1 MPTGYADGAKVYRE
15 AYGRGLKPDPE
26 LWVDEWAD
34 EYMRIPRDTGAAEPG
49 KYRTARTPY
58 AREPMRCLSP
68 AHPCKRVVTKVAS
81 QLMKTQIALN
91 WIGALIHMAPSN
103 ILTLLPSL
111 GLAKRVSSRI
121 GKTIAA
127 TPELQERV
135 ATSRSRDSRNTMDT
149 KEFTGGTLYATTAG
163 SAANLAEL
171 SARYVYGDEID
182 RWDVDVDQEGDP
194 IKLAEARGSTFGRNA
209 KFYFS
214 SSPTIK
220 GASRIS
226 DLFETSDQ
234 RYYYVPCP
242 TCGHMQ
248 TLQWERLLYSAD
260 FATVHYQCAASDC
273 DVLIEER
280 YKAEMLANGEWR
292 AHAKG
297 DGQTVGFHLNAL
309 YAPLGWHS
317 WGMLAREYEEAK
329 RAQDRGD
336 LEPMQVFYNTRLAE
350 VWDSAV
356 EQTKAEVLQA
366 RALHENYVLGTLTV
380 GVLALTAAV
389 DVQANRLEL
398 MIIGW
403 GVGLERWVVDHQVI
417 PGDPADQRTWDLL
430 DERLKVRYRHPCGVA
445 LGILATGI
453 DSGGHHTHEV
463 YQFCRVRR
471 WRNVFALKG
480 ASKPG
485 RPVIAQRPSLVDVT
499 WKGQTERNGAELW
512 MVGTDT
518 AKDWIYNRYSFE
530 SGPGALH
537 FAKDLPDEFFQQC
550 VAERKIA
557 RYVKGYKRIE
567 WVKGKA
573 DRNEALDLMVYNL
586 AMAYYLG
593 LHRYGE
599 HDWDK
604 LRQALAQAGL
614 FDGPELGPVQPVV
627 SEQPDDEDTDDESSA
642 EPERLPIPPARP
654 ASSAP
659 PPPTRPAPQSMQRRS
674 SSSGYLKRR

>member
-1 MPTGYADGAKVYRE
+1 MPTGYADGAKAYRE
-15 AYGRGLKPDPE
+15 AYCRGLMPDPE

-49 KYRTARTPY
+49 KYRTDRTPY

-68 AHPCKRVVTKVAS
+68 AHPCKRVITMVAS

-91 WIGALIHMAPSN
+91 WIGALIHMSPSN

-111 GLAKRVSSRI
+111 ALAKRVSARI
-121 GKTIAA
+121 GKTINV
-127 TPELQERV
+127 TPELKSRV
-135 ATSRSRDSRNTMDT
+135 AAARSRSAQNTIDT
-149 KEFTGGTLYATTAG
+149 KEFEGGTLYATTAG
-163 SAANLAEL
+163 SASNLAEL
-171 SARYVYGDEID
+171 AARFIYGDEVD
-182 RWDVDVDQEGDP
+182 RWDVDVDEEGDP
-194 IKLAEARGSTFGRNA
+194 IDLAETRGSTFGRNA

-220 GASRIS
+220 GASRIA

-234 RYYYVPCP
+234 RHYYVPCP
-242 TCGHMQ
+242 ACGHMQ
-248 TLQWERLLYSAD
+248 VLEWERLLYSED
-260 FATVHYQCAASDC
+260 FQTVHYKCSSPDC
-273 DVLIEER
+273 DVLIEEHN
-280 YKAEMLANGEWR
+280 KGEMLAKGEWR
-292 AHAKG
+292 SHAKG
-297 DGQTVGFHLNAL
+297 DGETVGFHLNAL
-309 YAPLGWHS
+309 YAPLGWTS
-317 WGMLAREYEEAK
+317 WADLAKQFEKAK

-336 LEPMQVFYNTRLAE
+336 LEPMQVFYNTRLAK

-366 RALHENYVLGTLTV
+366 RALQEDYVLGTVPV
-380 GVLALTAAV
+380 GVLVITGAV

-398 MIIGW
+398 MTLGY
-403 GVGLERWVVDHQVI
+403 GAGMERWVIDHQVI

-430 DERLKVRYRHPCGVA
+430 DERLKVRYRHPCGVN
-445 LGILATGI
+445 LGILAVGI

-463 YQFCRVRR
+463 YQFTRVRR
-471 WRNVFALKG
+471 WRNIFALKG

-485 RPVIAQRPSLVDVT
+485 KPVIAQRPSLVDVT

-537 FAKDLPDEFFQQC
+537 FPKDLPDEFFQQC

-586 AMAYYLG
+586 AMANYLG

-599 HDWDK
+599 QDWDK
-604 LRQALAQAGL
+604 LRQALAQASL
-614 FDGPELGPVQPVV
+614 FDQPPPTKPPVI
-627 SEQPDDEDTDDESSA
+627 EHEDDDDDADDEPVSA
-642 EPERLPIPPARP
+642 APPPARP
-654 ASSAP
+654 APPAP
-659 PPPTRPAPQSMQRRS
+659 PSSPRLAPRQTPQPTQRRS

>member
-1 MPTGYADGAKVYRE
+1 MSTGYADGAEAYRE
-15 AYGRGLKPDPE
+15 AYCRGLMPDPE

-49 KYRTARTPY
+49 KYRTDRTPY

-68 AHPCKRVVTKVAS
+68 AHPCKRVITKVAS

-91 WIGALIHMAPSN
+91 WIGALIHMSPSN

-111 GLAKRVSSRI
+111 ALAKRVSSRI
-121 GKTIAA
+121 GKTIAV
-127 TPELQERV
+127 TPELKARV
-135 ATSRSRDSRNTMDT
+135 AANRSRDSRNTMDT
-149 KEFTGGTLYATTAG
+149 KEFEGGTLYATTAG
-163 SAANLAEL
+163 SASNLAEL
-171 SARYVYGDEID
+171 AARFVYGDEVD
-182 RWDVDVDQEGDP
+182 RWDVDVDEEGDP
-194 IKLAEARGSTFGRNA
+194 IELAETRGSTFGRNA

-220 GASRIS
+220 GASRID
-226 DLFETSDQ
+226 DLFQQSDQ
-234 RYYYVPCP
+234 RHYHVPCP

-248 TLQWERLLYSAD
+248 VLQWERLLYSPD
-260 FATVHYQCAASDC
+260 FNTVHYQCAGPEC
-273 DVLIEER
+273 DVLIEEHH
-280 YKAEMLANGEWR
+280 KGDMLAKGEWR
-292 AHAKG
+292 AHSTG
-297 DGQTVGFHLNAL
+297 DGETVGFHLNAL
-309 YAPLGWHS
+309 YSPLGWVS
-317 WGMLAREYEEAK
+317 WSDLAKQYEKAK
-329 RAQDRGD
+329 KAQDRGD

-366 RALHENYVLGTLTV
+366 RALQEDYVLGTLPV
-380 GVLALTAAV
+380 GALALTASV

-398 MIIGW
+398 MVMAW
-403 GVGLERWVVDHQVI
+403 GAGMERWVVDHQVI
-417 PGDPADQRTWDLL
+417 PGDPADERTWAVL
-430 DERLKVRYRHPCGVA
+430 DERIKVRYRHPCGVGM
-445 LGILATGI
+445 GILATGI

-463 YQFCRVRR
+463 YQFTRVRR

-485 RPVIAQRPSLVDVT
+485 RPVIAQRPSQVDVT

-512 MVGTDT
+512 IVGTDT

-530 SGPGALH
+530 TGPGALH
-537 FAKDLPDEFFQQC
+537 YAKDLPDEFFQQC

-586 AMAYYLG
+586 AMANFLG

-599 HDWDK
+599 QDWDK
-604 LRQALAQAGL
+604 LRQALAQANL
-614 FDGPELGPVQPVV
+614 F
-627 SEQPDDEDTDDESSA
+627 EQG
-642 EPERLPIPPARP
+642 EPPPARP
-654 ASSAP
+654 QAPEPDADDQDEKDALPASPPAPIKRNDLPPSP
-659 PPPTRPAPQSMQRRS
+659 PPSPRPAPQPMQRRS

>member
-1 MPTGYADGAKVYRE
+1 MPTEYADGAKVYRE

-68 AHPCKRVVTKVAS
+68 AHPCKRVITMVAS

-91 WIGALIHMAPSN
+91 WIGALIHMSPSN

-121 GKTIAA
+121 GKTIAV
-127 TPELQERV
+127 TPELKARV
-135 ATSRSRDSRNTMDT
+135 AANRSRDSRNTMDT
-149 KEFTGGTLYATTAG
+149 KEFEGGTLFATTAG

-171 SARYVYGDEID
+171 SARFIYGDEVD
-182 RWDVDVDQEGDP
+182 RWDVDVDEEGDP
-194 IKLAEARGSTFGRNA
+194 IDLAETRGSTFGRNA

-220 GASRIS
+220 GASRIA
-226 DLFETSDQ
+226 DLYEQSDQ
-234 RYYYVPCP
+234 RQYFVPCP

-248 TLQWERLLYSAD
+248 VLEWERLLYSPD
-260 FATVHYQCAASDC
+260 FSVVHYKCAGPEC
-273 DVLIEER
+273 DVLIEEHH
-280 YKAEMLANGEWR
+280 KGEMLASGEWR
-292 AHAKG
+292 STAKG
-297 DGQTVGFHLNAL
+297 DGETVGFHLNGL
-309 YAPLGWHS
+309 YAPLGWTS
-317 WGMLAREYEEAK
+317 WTDLAKQYEKAK
-329 RAQDRGD
+329 TAQDRGD
-336 LEPMQVFYNTRLAE
+336 LEPMQVFYNTRLAK

-356 EQTKAEVLQA
+356 EQTKHEVLMA
-366 RALHENYVLGTLTV
+366 RASKEKYSLGSMPA
-380 GVLALTAAV
+380 GVLALTASV
-389 DVQANRLEL
+389 DVQDNRLEL
-398 MIIGW
+398 MVNGW
-403 GVGLERWVVDHQVI
+403 GVGMERWVVDYQVI
-417 PGDPADQRTWDLL
+417 PGDPADDRLWAVL
-430 DERLKVRYRHPCGVA
+430 DERLKARYRHPCGVGMA
-445 LGILATGI
+445 ILATGI

-463 YQFCRVRR
+463 YQFTRLRR
-471 WRNVFALKG
+471 WRNIFALKG

-499 WKGQTERNGAELW
+499 WNGQTERNGAELW

-537 FAKDLPDEFFQQC
+537 FANDLPEEFFQQC
-550 VAERKIA
+550 VAERKVA

-573 DRNEALDLMVYNL
+573 ERNEALDLLVYNL
-586 AMAYYLG
+586 AMANYLG

-599 HDWDK
+599 QDWDR

-614 FDGPELGPVQPVV
+614 FDEPQGQKPALV
-627 SEQPDDEDTDDESSA
+627 ESSA
-642 EPERLPIPPARP
+642 DAMPEPEPLPRPAPSPARP
-654 ASSAP
+654 A
-659 PPPTRPAPQSMQRRS
+659 PAPTVRSPAQPMQRRAS
-674 SSSGYLKRR
+674 TSGYLKRR

>member
-1 MPTGYADGAKVYRE
+1 MPPGYADGAKVYRE
-15 AYGRGLKPDPE
+15 AYGRGLKPDPQ
-26 LWVDEWAD
+26 LWVDEWSD

-68 AHPCKRVVTKVAS
+68 AHPCKRVITMVAS

-111 GLAKRVSSRI
+111 ALAKRVSARI

-127 TPELQERV
+127 TPELKERV
-135 ATSRSRDSRNTMDT
+135 AASRSRDARNTMDT
-149 KEFTGGTLYATTAG
+149 KEFEGGTLYATTAG
-163 SAANLAEL
+163 SASNLAEL
-171 SARYVYGDEID
+171 AARYIYGDEID
-182 RWDVDVDQEGDP
+182 RWDVDVDEEGDP
-194 IKLAEARGSTFGRNA
+194 VDLAETRGSTFGRNA

-220 GASRIS
+220 GASRIA

-248 TLQWERLLYSAD
+248 VLEWERLLYSAD
-260 FATVHYQCAASDC
+260 FQTVHYKCSSPDC
-273 DVLIEER
+273 DVLIEEHH
-280 YKAEMLANGEWR
+280 KGEMLAQGEWR
-292 AHAKG
+292 SHAKG
-297 DGQTVGFHLNAL
+297 DGETVGFHLNAL
-309 YAPLGWHS
+309 YAPLGWTS
-317 WGMLAREYEEAK
+317 WADLAKQFEKAK

-336 LEPMQVFYNTRLAE
+336 LEPMQVFYNTRLAK

-366 RALHENYVLGTLTV
+366 RALQENYVLGTLTV
-380 GVLALTAAV
+380 GVLVLTCSV
-389 DVQANRLEL
+389 DVQANRLEV
-398 MIIGW
+398 MVIGW
-403 GVGLERWVVDHQVI
+403 GVGMERWVVDFRVI

-430 DERLKVRYRHPCGVA
+430 DELLKARYRHPCGVA

-485 RPVIAQRPSLVDVT
+485 KPVIAQRPSLVDVT

-512 MVGTDT
+512 MIGTDT
-518 AKDWIYNRYSFE
+518 AKDWIYNRYGFE
-530 SGPGALH
+530 SGPGAVH

-573 DRNEALDLMVYNL
+573 DRNEALDLQVYNL

-599 HDWDK
+599 QDWDK
-604 LRQALAQAGL
+604 LRQALAQASL
-614 FDGPELGPVQPVV
+614 FDEPSPAKPAVIEHQH
-627 SEQPDDEDTDDESSA
+627 DDDDESDDDPVSA
-642 EPERLPIPPARP
+642 TPQARP
-654 ASSAP
+654 AP
-659 PPPTRPAPQSMQRRS
+659 PPPRPAPPPMQRRS

>member
-1 MPTGYADGAKVYRE
+1 MPPGYADGAKVYCE
-15 AYGRGLKPDPE
+15 AYGRGLKPDPQ
-26 LWVDEWAD
+26 LWVDEWSD

-68 AHPCKRVVTKVAS
+68 AHPCKRVITMVAS

-111 GLAKRVSSRI
+111 ALAKRVSARI

-127 TPELQERV
+127 TPELKERV
-135 ATSRSRDSRNTMDT
+135 AASRSRDARNTMDT
-149 KEFTGGTLYATTAG
+149 KEFEGGTLYATTAG
-163 SAANLAEL
+163 SASNLAEL
-171 SARYVYGDEID
+171 AARYIYGDEID
-182 RWDVDVDQEGDP
+182 RWDVDVDEEGDP
-194 IKLAEARGSTFGRNA
+194 VDLAETRGSTFGRNA

-220 GASRIS
+220 GASRIA

-248 TLQWERLLYSAD
+248 VLEWERLLYSAD
-260 FATVHYQCAASDC
+260 FQTVHYKCSSPDC
-273 DVLIEER
+273 DVLIEEHH
-280 YKAEMLANGEWR
+280 KGEMLAQGEWR
-292 AHAKG
+292 SHAKG
-297 DGQTVGFHLNAL
+297 DGETVGFHLNAL
-309 YAPLGWHS
+309 YAPLGWTS
-317 WGMLAREYEEAK
+317 WADLAKQFEKAK

-336 LEPMQVFYNTRLAE
+336 LEPMQVFYNTRLAK

-366 RALHENYVLGTLTV
+366 RALQENYVLGTLTV
-380 GVLALTAAV
+380 GVLVLTCSV
-389 DVQANRLEL
+389 DVQANRLEV
-398 MIIGW
+398 MVIGW
-403 GVGLERWVVDHQVI
+403 GVGMERWVVDFRVI

-430 DERLKVRYRHPCGVA
+430 DELLKARYRHPCGVA

-485 RPVIAQRPSLVDVT
+485 KPVIAQRPSLVDVT

-512 MVGTDT
+512 MIGTDT
-518 AKDWIYNRYSFE
+518 AKDWIYNRYGFE
-530 SGPGALH
+530 SGPGAVH

-573 DRNEALDLMVYNL
+573 DRNEALDLQVYNL

-599 HDWDK
+599 QDWDK
-604 LRQALAQAGL
+604 LRQALAQASL
-614 FDGPELGPVQPVV
+614 FDEPSPAKPPVIEHQHDADD
-627 SEQPDDEDTDDESSA
+627 EPDDAPVSA
-642 EPERLPIPPARP
+642 TPPPARP
-654 ASSAP
+654 APRSTP
-659 PPPTRPAPQSMQRRS
+659 PPPRPATQPMQRRS

>member
-1 MPTGYADGAKVYRE
+1 MPTGYADGAKAYRE
-15 AYGRGLKPDPE
+15 AYCRGLMPDPE

-49 KYRTARTPY
+49 KYRTDRTPY

-68 AHPCKRVVTKVAS
+68 AHPCKRVITMVAS

-91 WIGALIHMAPSN
+91 WIGALIHMSPSN

-111 GLAKRVSSRI
+111 ALAKRVSARI
-121 GKTIAA
+121 GKTINV
-127 TPELQERV
+127 TPELKSRV
-135 ATSRSRDSRNTMDT
+135 AAARSRSAQNTIDT
-149 KEFTGGTLYATTAG
+149 KEFEGGTLYATTAG
-163 SAANLAEL
+163 SASNLAEL
-171 SARYVYGDEID
+171 AARFIYGDEVD
-182 RWDVDVDQEGDP
+182 RWDVDVDEEGDP
-194 IKLAEARGSTFGRNA
+194 IDLAETRGSTFGRNA

-220 GASRIS
+220 GASRIA

-234 RYYYVPCP
+234 RHYYVPCP
-242 TCGHMQ
+242 ACGHMQ
-248 TLQWERLLYSAD
+248 VLEWERLLYSED
-260 FATVHYQCAASDC
+260 FQTVHYKCSSPDC
-273 DVLIEER
+273 DVLIEEHN
-280 YKAEMLANGEWR
+280 KGEMLAKGEWR
-292 AHAKG
+292 SHAKG
-297 DGQTVGFHLNAL
+297 DGETVGFHLNAL
-309 YAPLGWHS
+309 YAPLGWTS
-317 WGMLAREYEEAK
+317 WADLAKQFEKAK

-336 LEPMQVFYNTRLAE
+336 LEPMQVFYNTRLAK

-366 RALHENYVLGTLTV
+366 RALQEDYVLGTVPV
-380 GVLALTAAV
+380 GVLVITGAV

-398 MIIGW
+398 MTLGY
-403 GVGLERWVVDHQVI
+403 GAGMERWVIDHQVI

-430 DERLKVRYRHPCGVA
+430 DERLKVRYRHPCGVN
-445 LGILATGI
+445 LGILAVGI

-463 YQFCRVRR
+463 YQFTRVRR
-471 WRNVFALKG
+471 WRNIFALKG

-485 RPVIAQRPSLVDVT
+485 KPVIAQRPSLVDVT

-537 FAKDLPDEFFQQC
+537 FPKDLPDEFFQQC

-586 AMAYYLG
+586 AMANYLG

-599 HDWDK
+599 QDWDK
-604 LRQALAQAGL
+604 LRQALAQASL
-614 FDGPELGPVQPVV
+614 FDEPPPTKPPVI
-627 SEQPDDEDTDDESSA
+627 EHEDDDDDADDEPVSA
-642 EPERLPIPPARP
+642 APPPARP
-654 ASSAP
+654 APPAP
-659 PPPTRPAPQSMQRRS
+659 PSSPRLAPRPAPQPMQRRS

>member
-1 MPTGYADGAKVYRE
+1 MPTGYADGAEVYRE
-15 AYGRGLKPDPE
+15 AYCRGLKPDPD
-26 LWVDEWAD
+26 LWVDEWSD

-121 GKTIAA
+121 GKTIDA
-127 TPELQERV
+127 TPELKARV
-135 ATSRSRDSRNTMDT
+135 AANRSRDARNTMDT
-149 KEFTGGTLYATTAG
+149 KEFEGGTLFATTAG
-163 SAANLAEL
+163 SAANLSEL
-171 SARYVYGDEID
+171 SARYIYGDEVD

-214 SSPTIK
+214 SSPLIK
-220 GASRIS
+220 GASRID
-226 DLFETSDQ
+226 DLFMMGDQ
-234 RYYYVPCP
+234 RHFYVPCP

-248 TLQWERLLYSAD
+248 VLSWDRLLYSPD
-260 FATVHYQCAASDC
+260 FSTVHYQCAGSDC
-273 DVLIEER
+273 DVLIEEHH
-280 YKAEMLANGEWR
+280 KSEMLAKGEWR

-297 DGQTVGFHLNAL
+297 DGETVSFQLNAL

-317 WGMLAREYEEAK
+317 WTMLAREFEEAK

-350 VWDSAV
+350 VWDSAI

-366 RALHENYVLGTLTV
+366 RALQEDYVLGTLPV
-380 GVLALTAAV
+380 GALALTASV

-398 MIIGW
+398 MVMAW
-403 GVGLERWVVDHQVI
+403 GAGMERWVVDHQVI
-417 PGDPADQRTWDLL
+417 PGDPADERTWALL
-430 DERLKVRYRHPCGVA
+430 DDRLKIRYRHPCGVSLA
-445 LGILATGI
+445 ILATGI

-463 YQFCRVRR
+463 YQFTRVRR

-485 RPVIAQRPSLVDVT
+485 RPVIAQRPSQVDVT

-512 MVGTDT
+512 IVGTDT
-518 AKDWIYNRYSFE
+518 AKDWIYNRYSFDK
-530 SGPGALH
+530 GPGALH

-557 RYVKGYKRIE
+557 RYVKGYRRIE
-567 WVKGKA
+567 WVKSKA
-573 DRNEALDLMVYNL
+573 ERNEALDLMVYNL
-586 AMAYYLG
+586 AMANFLG
-593 LHRYGE
+593 LHRYVE

-604 LRQALAQAGL
+604 LRQALAQASL
-614 FDGPELGPVQPVV
+614 FDQG
-627 SEQPDDEDTDDESSA
+627 EQQ
-642 EPERLPIPPARP
+642 PARP
-654 ASSAP
+654 QASEPTPDEQEEGDPSPPPAAAPGRRTDPPPPKSAP
-659 PPPTRPAPQSMQRRS
+659 PAAPQPMQRRS

>member
-15 AYGRGLKPDPE
+15 AYGRGLQPDPE
-26 LWVDEWAD
+26 LWVDEWSD

-68 AHPCKRVVTKVAS
+68 AHPCKRVITMVAS

-91 WIGALIHMAPSN
+91 WIGALIHMSPSN

-111 GLAKRVSSRI
+111 ALAKRVSARI

-127 TPELQERV
+127 TPELRARV
-135 ATSRSRDSRNTMDT
+135 AASRSRDARNTMDT
-149 KEFTGGTLYATTAG
+149 KEFEGGTLYATTAG
-163 SAANLAEL
+163 SASNLAEL
-171 SARYVYGDEID
+171 AAKYIYGDEID
-182 RWDVDVDQEGDP
+182 RWDVDVDEEGDP
-194 IKLAEARGSTFGRNA
+194 IELAETRGSTFGRNA

-220 GASRIS
+220 GASRIA

-234 RYYYVPCP
+234 RHYYVPCP

-248 TLQWERLLYSAD
+248 VLEWESLLYSAD
-260 FATVHYQCAASDC
+260 FQTVHYKCSSPDC
-273 DVLIEER
+273 DVLIEEHH
-280 YKAEMLANGEWR
+280 KGEMLTKGEWR
-292 AHAKG
+292 SHAQG
-297 DGQTVGFHLNAL
+297 DGETVGFHLNAL
-309 YAPLGWHS
+309 YAPLGWTS
-317 WGMLAREYEEAK
+317 WADLAKQFEKAK

-336 LEPMQVFYNTRLAE
+336 LEPMQVFYNTRLAK

-366 RALHENYVLGTLTV
+366 RALQENYVLGTLTV
-380 GVLALTAAV
+380 GVLVLTCSV
-389 DVQANRLEL
+389 DVQANRLEV
-398 MIIGW
+398 MVIGW
-403 GVGLERWVVDHQVI
+403 GVGMERWVVDFQVI

-430 DERLKVRYRHPCGVA
+430 DGLLKARYRHPCGVA

-485 RPVIAQRPSLVDVT
+485 KPVIAQRPSLVDVT

-512 MVGTDT
+512 MIGTDT
-518 AKDWIYNRYSFE
+518 AKDWIYNRYGFE
-530 SGPGALH
+530 SGPGAVH

-573 DRNEALDLMVYNL
+573 DRNEALDLQVYNL

-599 HDWDK
+599 QDWDK
-604 LRQALAQAGL
+604 LRQAMAQASL
-614 FDGPELGPVQPVV
+614 FDEPSPAKQPVIELGRDDNDDLDEEPV
-627 SEQPDDEDTDDESSA
+627 SA
-642 EPERLPIPPARP
+642 SPPPARP
-654 ASSAP
+654 APRATP
-659 PPPTRPAPQSMQRRS
+659 PPPRPAPQPMQRRS

>member
-1 MPTGYADGAKVYRE
+1 MPTGYADGAKVYRDE
-15 AYGRGLKPDPE
+15 YCRGLMPDPE

-49 KYRTARTPY
+49 KYRTDRTPY

-68 AHPCKRVVTKVAS
+68 AHPCKRVITKVAS

-91 WIGALIHMAPSN
+91 WIGALIHMSPSN

-111 GLAKRVSSRI
+111 ALAKRVSARI
-121 GKTIAA
+121 AKTIAV
-127 TPELQERV
+127 TPELSQRV
-135 ATSRSRDSRNTMDT
+135 AAKRSRDSQNTMDT
-149 KEFTGGTLYATTAG
+149 KEFEGGTLYATTAG
-163 SAANLAEL
+163 SASNLAEL
-171 SARYVYGDEID
+171 SARFVYGDEVD
-182 RWDVDVDQEGDP
+182 RWDVDVDEEGDP
-194 IKLAEARGSTFGRNA
+194 IELAETRGSTFGRNA

-220 GASRIS
+220 GASRID
-226 DLFETSDQ
+226 DLFQQSDQ
-234 RYYYVPCP
+234 RHYYVPCP

-248 TLQWERLLYSAD
+248 VLRWERLLYSPD
-260 FATVHYQCAASDC
+260 FATVHYQCAGSEC
-273 DVLIEER
+273 DVLIEEHH
-280 YKAEMLANGEWR
+280 KSDMLARGEWR
-292 AHAKG
+292 AHGKG
-297 DGQTVGFHLNAL
+297 DGETVGFHLNAL
-309 YAPLGWHS
+309 YSPLGWVS
-317 WGMLAREYEEAK
+317 WSDLAKQYEKARK
-329 RAQDRGD
+329 AQDRGD

-356 EQTKAEVLQA
+356 EQTKHEVLQA
-366 RALHENYVLGTLTV
+366 RALQEHYVLGTLTS
-380 GVLALTAAV
+380 GVLALTASV

-398 MIIGW
+398 MVIGW
-403 GVGLERWVVDHQVI
+403 GVGMERWVVDHQVI
-417 PGDPADQRTWDLL
+417 PGDPADERTWAVL
-430 DERLKVRYRHPCGVA
+430 DERLKVRYLHPCGVSLA
-445 LGILATGI
+445 ILATGI

-463 YQFCRVRR
+463 YQFTRVRR
-471 WRNVFALKG
+471 WRNIFALKG

-485 RPVIAQRPSLVDVT
+485 RPVIAQRPSPVDVT
-499 WKGQTERNGAELW
+499 WKGQTERHGAELW

-537 FAKDLPDEFFQQC
+537 FAKDLPEEFFQQC
-550 VAERKIA
+550 VAERKVA

-586 AMAYYLG
+586 AMAYFLN

-604 LRQALAQAGL
+604 LRQRLAQTNL
-614 FDGPELGPVQPVV
+614 FDQG
-627 SEQPDDEDTDDESSA
+627 
-642 EPERLPIPPARP
+642 EPQPARP
-654 ASSAP
+654 EASEPATDVDQTHV
-659 PPPTRPAPQSMQRRS
+659 TRPAAPVSPVASRPVAAPPAQPASPTPPVQRRS

>member
-15 AYGRGLKPDPE
+15 AYGRGLQPDPE
-26 LWVDEWAD
+26 LWVDEWSD

-68 AHPCKRVVTKVAS
+68 AHPCKRVITMVAS

-91 WIGALIHMAPSN
+91 WIGALIHMSPSN

-111 GLAKRVSSRI
+111 ALAKRVSARI

-127 TPELQERV
+127 TPELRARV
-135 ATSRSRDSRNTMDT
+135 AASRSRDARNTMDT
-149 KEFTGGTLYATTAG
+149 KEFEGGTLYATTAG
-163 SAANLAEL
+163 SASNLAEL
-171 SARYVYGDEID
+171 AAKYIYGDEID
-182 RWDVDVDQEGDP
+182 RWDVDVDEEGDP
-194 IKLAEARGSTFGRNA
+194 IELAETRGSTFGRNA

-220 GASRIS
+220 GASRIA

-234 RYYYVPCP
+234 RHYYVPCP
-242 TCGHMQ
+242 TCGH
-248 TLQWERLLYSAD
+248 LQVLEWENLLYSAD
-260 FATVHYQCAASDC
+260 FQTVHYKCSSPDC
-273 DVLIEER
+273 DVLIEEHH
-280 YKAEMLANGEWR
+280 KGEMLTKGEWR
-292 AHAKG
+292 SHAQG
-297 DGQTVGFHLNAL
+297 DGETVGFHLNAL
-309 YAPLGWHS
+309 YAPLGWTS
-317 WGMLAREYEEAK
+317 WADLAKQYEKAK

-336 LEPMQVFYNTRLAE
+336 LEPMQVFYNTRLAK

-366 RALHENYVLGTLTV
+366 RALQEDYVLGTLTV
-380 GVLALTAAV
+380 GVLVLTCSV
-389 DVQANRLEL
+389 DVQANRLEV
-398 MIIGW
+398 MVIGW
-403 GVGLERWVVDHQVI
+403 GVGMERWIVDFKVI

-430 DERLKVRYRHPCGVA
+430 DEVLKARYRHPCGVA

-485 RPVIAQRPSLVDVT
+485 KPVIAQRPSLVDVT

-512 MVGTDT
+512 MIGTDT
-518 AKDWIYNRYSFE
+518 AKDWIYNRYGFE
-530 SGPGALH
+530 SGPGAVH

-573 DRNEALDLMVYNL
+573 DRNEALDLQVYNL

-599 HDWDK
+599 QDWDK
-604 LRQALAQAGL
+604 LRQAMAQASL
-614 FDGPELGPVQPVV
+614 FDEPSPAKQPVI
-627 SEQPDDEDTDDESSA
+627 ERGRDEDDDPDEESVSA
-642 EPERLPIPPARP
+642 TPPPARP
-654 ASSAP
+654 VPRATP
-659 PPPTRPAPQSMQRRS
+659 PPPRPAPQPMQRRS

>member
-1 MPTGYADGAKVYRE
+1 MPSGYADGAKVYRE
-15 AYGRGLKPDPE
+15 AYGRGLKPDPQ
-26 LWVDEWAD
+26 LWVDEWSD

-68 AHPCKRVVTKVAS
+68 AHPCKRVITMVAS

-91 WIGALIHMAPSN
+91 WIGALIHMSPSN

-111 GLAKRVSSRI
+111 ALAKRVSARI
-121 GKTIAA
+121 GKTIAV
-127 TPELQERV
+127 TPELKERV
-135 ATSRSRDSRNTMDT
+135 AASRSRDARNTMDT
-149 KEFTGGTLYATTAG
+149 KEFEGGTLYATTAG
-163 SAANLAEL
+163 SASNLAEL
-171 SARYVYGDEID
+171 AAKYIYGDEID
-182 RWDVDVDQEGDP
+182 RWDVDVDEEGDP
-194 IKLAEARGSTFGRNA
+194 IELAETRGSTFGRNA

-220 GASRIS
+220 GASRIA

-234 RYYYVPCP
+234 RHYYVPCP

-248 TLQWERLLYSAD
+248 VLEWECLLYSAD
-260 FATVHYQCAASDC
+260 FQTVHYKCSSSDC
-273 DVLIEER
+273 DVLIEEHH
-280 YKAEMLANGEWR
+280 KGEMLAKGEWR
-292 AHAKG
+292 SHAQG
-297 DGQTVGFHLNAL
+297 DGETVGFHLNAL
-309 YAPLGWHS
+309 YAPLGWTS
-317 WGMLAREYEEAK
+317 WADLAKQFEKAR

-336 LEPMQVFYNTRLAE
+336 LEPMQVFYNTRLAK

-366 RALHENYVLGTLTV
+366 RALQEDYVLGTLTL
-380 GVLALTAAV
+380 GVLVLTCSV
-389 DVQANRLEL
+389 DVQANRLEV
-398 MIIGW
+398 MVIGW
-403 GVGLERWVVDHQVI
+403 GVGMERWIVDFKVI
-417 PGDPADQRTWDLL
+417 PGDPADQRTWELL
-430 DERLKVRYRHPCGVA
+430 DELLKARYRHPCGVA
-445 LGILATGI
+445 LGIVATGI

-530 SGPGALH
+530 SGPGAVH

-573 DRNEALDLMVYNL
+573 DRNEALDLQVYNL
-586 AMAYYLG
+586 AMANYLG

-599 HDWDK
+599 QDWDK
-604 LRQALAQAGL
+604 LRQAMAQVSL
-614 FDGPELGPVQPVV
+614 FDEPSPAKQPVT
-627 SEQPDDEDTDDESSA
+627 EHGCDEDEDDEPVSA
-642 EPERLPIPPARP
+642 TPPPARP
-654 ASSAP
+654 APRATP
-659 PPPTRPAPQSMQRRS
+659 PPPHPAPQPMQRRS

>member
-15 AYGRGLKPDPE
+15 AYGRGLQPDPE

-68 AHPCKRVVTKVAS
+68 AHPCKRVITMVAS

-91 WIGALIHMAPSN
+91 WIGALIHMSPSN

-111 GLAKRVSSRI
+111 ALAKRVSARI

-127 TPELQERV
+127 TPELRARV
-135 ATSRSRDSRNTMDT
+135 AASRSRDARNTMDT
-149 KEFTGGTLYATTAG
+149 KEFEGGTLYATTAG
-163 SAANLAEL
+163 SASNLAEL
-171 SARYVYGDEID
+171 AARFIYGDEID
-182 RWDVDVDQEGDP
+182 RWDVDVDEEGDP
-194 IKLAEARGSTFGRNA
+194 IELAETRGSTFGRNA

-220 GASRIS
+220 GASRIA
-226 DLFETSDQ
+226 DLFEASDQ
-234 RYYYVPCP
+234 RHYYVPCP

-248 TLQWERLLYSAD
+248 VLEWESLLYSAD
-260 FATVHYQCAASDC
+260 FQTVHYKCSSPDC
-273 DVLIEER
+273 DVLIEEHH
-280 YKAEMLANGEWR
+280 KGEMLTKGEWR
-292 AHAKG
+292 SHAQG
-297 DGQTVGFHLNAL
+297 DGETVGFHLNAL
-309 YAPLGWHS
+309 YAPLGWTS
-317 WGMLAREYEEAK
+317 WADLAKQYEKAK

-336 LEPMQVFYNTRLAE
+336 LEPMQVFYNTRLAK

-366 RALHENYVLGTLTV
+366 RALQENYVLGTLTV
-380 GVLALTAAV
+380 GVLVLTCSV
-389 DVQANRLEL
+389 DVQANRLEV
-398 MIIGW
+398 MVIGW
-403 GVGLERWVVDHQVI
+403 GVGMERWVVDFQVI

-430 DERLKVRYRHPCGVA
+430 DGLLKARYRHPCGVA

-485 RPVIAQRPSLVDVT
+485 KPVIAQRPSLVDVT

-512 MVGTDT
+512 MIGTDT
-518 AKDWIYNRYSFE
+518 AKDWIYNRYGFE
-530 SGPGALH
+530 SGPGAVH

-573 DRNEALDLMVYNL
+573 DRNEALDLQVYNL

-599 HDWDK
+599 QDWDK
-604 LRQALAQAGL
+604 LRQAMAQASL
-614 FDGPELGPVQPVV
+614 FDEPPPAKQPVI
-627 SEQPDDEDTDDESSA
+627 EHGRDEDDDPDEEPVSA
-642 EPERLPIPPARP
+642 SPPPARP
-654 ASSAP
+654 APRATP
-659 PPPTRPAPQSMQRRS
+659 PPPRPAPQPMQRRS

>member
-15 AYGRGLKPDPE
+15 AYGRGLTPDPE

-68 AHPCKRVVTKVAS
+68 AHPCKRVITMVAS

-111 GLAKRVSSRI
+111 ALAKRVSARI

-127 TPELQERV
+127 TPELKARV
-135 ATSRSRDSRNTMDT
+135 AASRSRDARNTMDT
-149 KEFTGGTLYATTAG
+149 KEFEGGTLYATTAG
-163 SAANLAEL
+163 SASNLAEL
-171 SARYVYGDEID
+171 AARYIYGDEID
-182 RWDVDVDQEGDP
+182 RWDVDVDEEGDP
-194 IKLAEARGSTFGRNA
+194 VDLAETRGSTFGRNA

-220 GASRIS
+220 GASRIA

-248 TLQWERLLYSAD
+248 VLEWERLLYSAD
-260 FATVHYQCAASDC
+260 FQTVHYKCSSPDC
-273 DVLIEER
+273 DVLIEEHH
-280 YKAEMLANGEWR
+280 KGEMLAQGEWR
-292 AHAKG
+292 SHAQG
-297 DGQTVGFHLNAL
+297 DGETVGFHLNAL
-309 YAPLGWHS
+309 YAPLGWTS
-317 WGMLAREYEEAK
+317 WADLAKQFEKAK

-336 LEPMQVFYNTRLAE
+336 LEPMQVFYNTRLAK

-366 RALHENYVLGTLTV
+366 RALQENYVLGTVTV
-380 GVLALTAAV
+380 GVLVLTCSV
-389 DVQANRLEL
+389 DVQANRLEV

-403 GVGLERWVVDHQVI
+403 GAGMERWIVDFKVI
-417 PGDPADQRTWDLL
+417 PGDPADQRTWELL
-430 DERLKVRYRHPCGVA
+430 DDLLKVRYRHPCGVS

-499 WKGQTERNGAELW
+499 WRGQTERNGAELW

-530 SGPGALH
+530 SGPGAVH

-573 DRNEALDLMVYNL
+573 DRNEALDLQVYNL

-599 HDWDK
+599 QDWEK
-604 LRQALAQAGL
+604 LRQALAQANL
-614 FDGPELGPVQPVV
+614 FEEPTPAKSPAF
-627 SEQPDDEDTDDESSA
+627 EQEDDDADAEVESQSPA
-642 EPERLPIPPARP
+642 QPPARP
-654 ASSAP
+654 APTAP
-659 PPPTRPAPQSMQRRS
+659 PTPPRPAPQPMQRRS